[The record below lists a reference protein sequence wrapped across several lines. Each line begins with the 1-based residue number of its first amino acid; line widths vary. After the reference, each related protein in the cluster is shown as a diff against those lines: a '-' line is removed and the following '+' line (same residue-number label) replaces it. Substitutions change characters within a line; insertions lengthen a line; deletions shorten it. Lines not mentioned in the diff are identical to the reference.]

1 LLGIDAV
8 QETNAH
14 YPMTNAASPEGRC
27 KTKRCAPPAP
37 PYFARPMLREDDF
50 QYALENTRVIRQPAQ
65 AIQTFGTTSFRFM
78 LVTELMDQI
87 DRVRVRDGRIHA
99 ERPSIIAPQ
108 HYAKLMLDG
117 FGDNARGYAEW
128 LETHGSDLRVLR
140 YGFQFRKTD
149 ISEEIVHAPKEDVI
163 GRLGDMLDK
172 ADEPM
177 STIIE
182 GVEDGWEVCLMK
194 FTIDLIQRSAGENL
208 GEWKRR
214 GLL

>member
-1 LLGIDAV
+1 
-8 QETNAH
+8 
-14 YPMTNAASPEGRC
+14 M
-27 KTKRCAPPAP
+27 
-37 PYFARPMLREDDF
+37 FREDDF
-50 QYALENTRVIRQPAQ
+50 QYALENTRVIRPPAQ

-78 LVTELMDQI
+78 LVTELMDHV
-87 DRVRVRDGRIHA
+87 DRVRVRDGRINA

-117 FGDNARGYAEW
+117 FGENAQGFAEW
-128 LETHGSDLRVLR
+128 LQAHGGDLRVLR

-163 GRLGDMLDK
+163 GRLGERLDK
-172 ADEPM
+172 GDEPM

-182 GVEDGWEVCLMK
+182 GVEEGWEVCLLK

>member
-1 LLGIDAV
+1 
-8 QETNAH
+8 
-14 YPMTNAASPEGRC
+14 M
-27 KTKRCAPPAP
+27 
-37 PYFARPMLREDDF
+37 FREDDF
-50 QYALENTRVIRQPAQ
+50 QYALENTRVIRPPAQ

-87 DRVRVRDGRIHA
+87 DRVRVRDGKIHA
-99 ERPSIIAPQ
+99 ERPSIISPQ
-108 HYAKLMLDG
+108 HYSKLMLDG
-117 FGDNARGYAEW
+117 FGDDARGFADW
-128 LETHGSDLRVLR
+128 LETHGRDMRFLR

-163 GRLGDMLDK
+163 GRLGEMLDNS
-172 ADEPM
+172 DEPM

-182 GVEDGWEVCLMK
+182 GVEDAWEVCLLK
-194 FTIDLIQRSAGENL
+194 FTVDLIQRSAGENV

>member
-1 LLGIDAV
+1 
-8 QETNAH
+8 
-14 YPMTNAASPEGRC
+14 M
-27 KTKRCAPPAP
+27 
-37 PYFARPMLREDDF
+37 FREDDF
-50 QYALENTRVIRQPAQ
+50 HYALENTRVIRQPAQ

-117 FGDNARGYAEW
+117 FGDNARGFAEW
-128 LETHGSDLRVLR
+128 LEQHGGDLRVLR

-163 GRLGDMLDK
+163 GRLGDQLDK